1 MQGTGHGYFQPER
14 PTTRGMLVTTL
25 YRLAGAPEPEGKST
39 FTDLRKNAYY
49 EKAVAW
55 AQASGIAEGVTG
67 TTFCPDEAVTREQ
80 AATFLYRYVTEYLG
94 LTPEQSGDL
103 SGYSDSAR
111 ISAYA
116 REAVAWAVS
125 ESFLEGYGDGTLR
138 PRANLTRAQMAKFL
152 TILAQDF

>member
-1 MQGTGHGYFQPER
+1 M
-14 PTTRGMLVTTL
+14 
-25 YRLAGAPEPEGKST
+25 
-39 FTDLRKNAYY
+39 
-49 EKAVAW
+49 
-55 AQASGIAEGVTG
+55 TG

-94 LTPEQSGDL
+94 LTPEQGGDL
-103 SGYSDSAR
+103 SGYSDGSR

-138 PRANLTRAQMAKFL
+138 PRANLTRAQMAKLL
-152 TILAQDF
+152 TILDLDF